1 MGLNYY
7 TKYIYKILEFF
18 NFYITNYP
26 IYVSNINDNNS
37 FQLLLLDSNN
47 SKARFIP
54 IKGQLLQFYLIPRIQ
69 PVSRPTEKR
78 KLAEGGRSALN
89 IRNERLLTRDTG
101 CENYANVAPGSSPG
115 QSVIHAAC
123 VHKRRDATKPRLSAL
138 FSSRRTLFPLG

>member
-1 MGLNYY
+1 MGLN
-7 TKYIYKILEFF
+7 IYVIIIFEFF
-18 NFYITNYP
+18 YFYITNP

-78 KLAEGGRSALN
+78 KLAEVGRSVLN

-101 CENYANVAPGSSPG
+101 CENYANVARAPGSSPG

-123 VHKRRDATKPRLSAL
+123 VHKRRDAIKPRLSAL

>member
-1 MGLNYY
+1 MGLN
-7 TKYIYKILEFF
+7 IYVIIILEFF
-18 NFYITNYP
+18 YFYITNP

-78 KLAEGGRSALN
+78 KLAEAGRSVLN

-101 CENYANVAPGSSPG
+101 CENYANVARAPGSSPG

>member
-1 MGLNYY
+1 MGLN
-7 TKYIYKILEFF
+7 IYVIIILEFF
-18 NFYITNYP
+18 YFYITNP

-78 KLAEGGRSALN
+78 KLAEAGRSALN

-101 CENYANVAPGSSPG
+101 CENYANVARAPGSSPG

>member
-1 MGLNYY
+1 MGLN
-7 TKYIYKILEFF
+7 IYVIIILEFF
-18 NFYITNYP
+18 YFYITNP

-78 KLAEGGRSALN
+78 KLAEVGRSVLN

-101 CENYANVAPGSSPG
+101 CENYANVARAPGSSPG

>member
-1 MGLNYY
+1 MGLN
-7 TKYIYKILEFF
+7 IYVIIIFEFF
-18 NFYITNYP
+18 YFYITNP

-78 KLAEGGRSALN
+78 KLAEVGRSVLN

-101 CENYANVAPGSSPG
+101 CENYANVARAPGSSPG